1 MKLTFLLDNLLCSFG
16 KTQEGAFLIQKN
28 ICLSPQDKFELSK
41 LQSNANELCVKRT
54 RMWKVLLQL
63 VKLFANRNL
72 DWKFVEDTSESSE
85 VVMSTLRRP
94 LEIQGDRLSSWSKT
108 PKQSKLF
115 PIWYQKRHLRR
126 NVKVVQA
133 EKDIFK
139 IRKFSVSANKK
150 CTLLAYDIRIVALY
164 W

>member
-1 MKLTFLLDNLLCSFG
+1 
-16 KTQEGAFLIQKN
+16 
-28 ICLSPQDKFELSK
+28 
-41 LQSNANELCVKRT
+41 
-54 RMWKVLLQL
+54 MWKVLLQL
-63 VKLFANRNL
+63 VKLFANANL